1 MGPVRPRDLQAL
13 EMPRPELLPGCSL
26 VPAPGDAAG
35 LSGVTL
41 LDCGLW
47 VRWTF
52 TKNLLLKSED
62 LQGTKSSSSLL
73 SGGEAS
79 VLLAS

>member
-1 MGPVRPRDLQAL
+1 M
-13 EMPRPELLPGCSL
+13 
-26 VPAPGDAAG
+26 
-35 LSGVTL
+35 TL

-73 SGGEAS
+73 SGGEAGI
-79 VLLAS
+79 LLAS